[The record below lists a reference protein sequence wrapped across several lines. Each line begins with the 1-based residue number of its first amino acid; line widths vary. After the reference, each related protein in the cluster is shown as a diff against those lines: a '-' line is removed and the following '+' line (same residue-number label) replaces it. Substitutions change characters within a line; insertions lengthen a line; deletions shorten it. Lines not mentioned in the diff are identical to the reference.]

1 MSAPSSYIASAI
13 SFPLTGSLK
22 PEKSGG
28 TDAYLEI
35 IVISGLTD
43 LTPCMNPASKAWI
56 NGISTPPT
64 KPTTFLLFLERL
76 LHQQDMNLVPQQKPF
91 L

>member
-1 MSAPSSYIASAI
+1 M
-13 SFPLTGSLK
+13 K

-35 IVISGLTD
+35 IVISGFVA
-43 LTPCMNPASKAWI
+43 LTPCINPASKAWI

-64 KPTTFLLFLERL
+64 KPIMFVVVFNAAATPTR
-76 LHQQDMNLVPQQKPF
+76 
-91 L
+91 